1 MASWGIGRGFG
12 CVIWAAAL
20 VALAPPAA
28 AADAAGTVTPTPTAA
43 PRVPPPG
50 DGHAAAAPRPAKHG
64 RYPMPAADY
73 QHKVEERV
81 LHARERL
88 ETRIVR
94 RKLTAERA
102 KEARNRFE
110 LSVIEVRKVTADAA
124 SDGQITRDEARR
136 VNQSTRALARAVAR
150 AR

>member
-1 MASWGIGRGFG
+1 
-12 CVIWAAAL
+12 
-20 VALAPPAA
+20 
-28 AADAAGTVTPTPTAA
+28 
-43 PRVPPPG
+43 
-50 DGHAAAAPRPAKHG
+50 
-64 RYPMPAADY
+64 MPAADY